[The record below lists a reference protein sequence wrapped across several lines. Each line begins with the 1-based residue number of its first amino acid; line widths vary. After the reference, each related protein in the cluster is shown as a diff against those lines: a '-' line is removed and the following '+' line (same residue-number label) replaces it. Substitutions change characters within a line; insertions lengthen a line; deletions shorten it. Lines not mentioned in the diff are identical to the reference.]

1 MAPGEIVVARY
12 DAAKREAVE
21 SALRKAARGQGIA
34 AIALAGLWGFVTL
47 LPLVAAAI
55 TGQMSGAL
63 VLAVGA
69 SLLVP
74 LAIGV
79 FGVRQLRRR
88 PRMPEVAVAITPTAV
103 RFPALERPSA
113 FAPALRAEEWPREGT
128 FAEIRPAS
136 GLLQTA
142 LVVFTRQDG
151 RKRRRRTVS
160 AENLDIDPRNLV
172 DALGGPQ
179 PT

>member
-1 MAPGEIVVARY
+1 MTPAATVVARY
-12 DAAKREAVE
+12 DAVKRAAVE
-21 SALRKAARGQGIA
+21 QTLRKVVRGQGVA
-34 AIALAGLWGFVTL
+34 ALALAVLWGFVTL
-47 LPLVAAAI
+47 LPIVAVAAD
-55 TGQMSGAL
+55 GQGAAAL
-63 VLAVGA
+63 LLALTLA
-69 SLLVP
+69 VP
-74 LAIGV
+74 LAIGAL
-79 FGVRQLRRR
+79 GVRQLRRR
-88 PRMPEVAVAITPTAV
+88 PRMPEVAVAITPTTV
-103 RFPALERPSA
+103 QFPALERPSA
-113 FAPALRAEEWPREGT
+113 FAPAVRAEEWPREGT
-128 FAEIRPAS
+128 LAEIRPAS